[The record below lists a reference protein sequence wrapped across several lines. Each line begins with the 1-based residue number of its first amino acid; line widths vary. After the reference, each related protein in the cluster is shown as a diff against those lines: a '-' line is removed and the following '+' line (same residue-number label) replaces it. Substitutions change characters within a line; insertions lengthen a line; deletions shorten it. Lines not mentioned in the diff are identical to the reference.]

1 MLGIFSKR
9 RNNINRGY
17 HALIEILF
25 WDYPEELYSSPTI
38 RHKIA
43 NVVHYAQL
51 SVVKKEFHEFK
62 GFGLTG
68 FYLLSESHLAFHTWP
83 EEKYI
88 AIDLFTCSTWAKTKV
103 AIDTIKR
110 EFTMYDLKKFKVKII
125 RRGFVFDKNA

>member
-1 MLGIFSKR
+1 MLEIFSKR
-9 RNNINRGY
+9 RNNQNRGY
-17 HALIEILF
+17 HTLIEIFLG
-25 WDYPEELYSSPTI
+25 DYPEELYYSPTFGQ
-38 RHKIA
+38 KID
-43 NVVHYAQL
+43 NVVHRAQL
-51 SVVKKEFHEFK
+51 SVIKKEFHEFK

-110 EFTMYDLKKFKVKII
+110 EFSTYDLRKFKVKII
-125 RRGFVFDKNA
+125 RRGFVFEKNV